1 MFVAEGVPGVLGHP
15 HPSGCPAGSRSASQ
29 PGGAGWLPQPSAMPL
44 SEDEKTL
51 LSLVAKAAAPVAMS
65 DFFEKIYPP
74 ALGIDE
80 NHPEH
85 PA

>member
-1 MFVAEGVPGVLGHP
+1 
-15 HPSGCPAGSRSASQ
+15 
-29 PGGAGWLPQPSAMPL
+29 MPL